1 MSGSIAKAYVQIVPS
16 AEGIKGKLSGIFG
29 SEMPSAGKN
38 AGKSFSSSLIGN
50 IKTMIAAAGLGK
62 MLTDAISAGAN
73 MEQSL
78 GGIETLFKDSAAT
91 VIQNAEQAYRTAGMS
106 ANAYMEAVT
115 GFSASLLQGLG
126 GDTEQAAA
134 IADMALTDM
143 SDNANKMGTSMESIQ
158 NAYQGFAKQNYTML
172 DNLKLGY
179 GGTKTEME
187 RLLADAQKLTGVKY
201 DIDNLADVYSA
212 INAIQKEMKISGLTA
227 EEAAEMVKAGL
238 MTEEEA
244 FEALGTTAKEAST
257 TIAGSMASM
266 KAAFSDVLANLTLGR
281 DLGPSLNALAETV
294 KTFLVGNLAPAVIN
308 IVSALPGAVA
318 TFLNGIIPG
327 NMLSIVT
334 TAISQ
339 LSAFISANLPTILS
353 DGARIIGELASGFI
367 QGVPVFLSAVGE
379 LIDSTITAIIAAG
392 PSLLDSAFG
401 MVDDLISGFNQNM
414 PSFLEAVGEMLTK
427 TVTAILDAAPSIV
440 ERGFEMVT
448 NLVQGFL
455 NNTPSF
461 LSTVGNLLNQTLS
474 ALLAAL
480 PSMMQ
485 SGVNFV
491 ANLANGVIN
500 NLPAILGAAANLI
513 GQLLAT
519 LASNLPQLLQKGIEM
534 IANLAAGLI
543 RAIPKAVAAI
553 PQIISNVTS
562 AFSGFDW
569 TSIGANIISGIAA
582 GIRNGVTTIINAAK
596 QAAQSA
602 LRAAKNALG
611 IKSPSRVM
619 RDEVGKF
626 IPAGIAVGIEDNQKT
641 LSAAMKDLSASTVDS
656 FDADLSMRR
665 TAPVGTVPGTN
676 YGDFSFTF
684 HVHTAPGQDSEQI
697 ARALMQEMQF
707 EYERRLA
714 QI

>member
-1 MSGSIAKAYVQIVPS
+1 MAGSIAKAYVQIVPS
-16 AEGIKGKLSGIFG
+16 AEGIKGKLSNVFG
-29 SEMPSAGKN
+29 SEMPSAGKS
-38 AGKSFSSSLIGN
+38 AGNSFASSLIGN
-50 IKTMIAAAGLGK
+50 IKTMIAAAGIGK

-201 DIDNLADVYSA
+201 DINNLSDVYSA
-212 INAIQKEMKISGLTA
+212 IHAIQEEMDIT
-227 EEAAEMVKAGL
+227 
-238 MTEEEA
+238 
-244 FEALGTTAKEAST
+244 GTTAKEAST

-281 DLGPSLNALAETV
+281 DIGPSLNALAETV
-294 KTFLVGNLAPAVIN
+294 KTFLVGNLAPAVWN
-308 IVSALPGAVA
+308 IVSALPGAIT
-318 TFLNGIIPG
+318 TFITGLIPG
-327 NMLSIVT
+327 NMLGIVT

-414 PSFLEAVGEMLTK
+414 PAFLEAVGEMLTK
-427 TVTAILDAAPSIV
+427 TVTAILDAAPTIV
-440 ERGFEMVT
+440 ERGFEMVS

-455 NNTPSF
+455 NNIPSF

-491 ANLANGVIN
+491 TNLANGVIN

-543 RAIPKAVAAI
+543 QAIPQVVAAI

-562 AFSGFDW
+562 AFAGFDW
-569 TSIGANIISGIAA
+569 LSIGSNIISGIAR
-582 GIRNGVTTIINAAK
+582 GIANGVSAIINAAK
-596 QAAQSA
+596 SAAQSA

-665 TAPVGTVPGTN
+665 AAPVGTVPGTN